1 MAIGDA
7 VLTRRAVIVTVL
19 VGALLPWGDTHA
31 DRGLLPHC
39 WTADELRMGAGAAA
53 TKGSAVATEVVVAPL
68 PELPSRLRGSIR
80 AVRPAG
86 GEKVIALTFDLCEGA
101 REVSGYD
108 APLVAYLREQRVR
121 TTFFAGGKWLRS
133 HPEPALQLIADPLFE
148 VGSHGWSHKDL
159 AGLKA
164 PARDTEIK
172 KVQHEYAR
180 LRSVLGARN
189 CAAAA
194 DPEAL
199 AAIPRQPALFR
210 FPYGRCDRPALDA
223 VAAAGLPAIQWSV
236 VTGDP
241 ARGQSATAIAR
252 AILDRAEPGAIV
264 VMHANG
270 RGWNTAE
277 ALRTAIPELRRR
289 GYRFVTVSELL
300 ALGEPVVVDSCHE

>member
-108 APLVAYLREQRVR
+108 APLVDYLREQRVR

-159 AGLKA
+159 AGLQA
-164 PARDTEIK
+164 PARDTEIR

-180 LRSVLGARN
+180 LRSVLGARE

-194 DPEAL
+194 GPEAL

-223 VAAAGLPAIQWSV
+223 VAAAGLPAVQWSV

-241 ARGQSATAIAR
+241 ARGQGATAIAR